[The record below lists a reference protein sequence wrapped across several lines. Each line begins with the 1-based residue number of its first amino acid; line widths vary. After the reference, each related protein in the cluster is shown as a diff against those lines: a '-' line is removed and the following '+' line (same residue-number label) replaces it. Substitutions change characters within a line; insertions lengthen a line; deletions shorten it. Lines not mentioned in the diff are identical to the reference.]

1 MKTQT
6 NLVSQS
12 NKSYL
17 SYKMLAMVDKI
28 NYMIS
33 IESIMSMFIFCSEEV
48 ELSVFSFLLSECQ
61 NYNENIEL
69 FIKTSSHEPQQ

>member
-33 IESIMSMFIFCSEEV
+33 IESIMGMFIFCSEEV
-48 ELSVFSFLLSECQ
+48 ELFVFSL
-61 NYNENIEL
+61 
-69 FIKTSSHEPQQ
+69 